1 MIELTKDRLEEARF
15 FLGQL
20 QQYKDRQ
27 ARSNKPPP
35 EHFRYYLNAFLN
47 AARSV
52 GWVLESEEP
61 EKYEAWIGS
70 WEAQR
75 AEAEDALHALM
86 KGMRN
91 TSVHEGPTETTIR
104 SEEVPIIVAP
114 PNPSQ
119 VHARR
124 AYVLSLQGGGP
135 WTISDVH
142 YVQLNGSEQEAVAV
156 CEQYVDY
163 LTKFVQDFID
173 KHPE

>member
-1 MIELTKDRLEEARF
+1 
-15 FLGQL
+15 
-20 QQYKDRQ
+20 
-27 ARSNKPPP
+27 
-35 EHFRYYLNAFLN
+35 
-47 AARSV
+47 
-52 GWVLESEEP
+52 
-61 EKYEAWIGS
+61 

-75 AEAEDALHALM
+75 TKAEDALHALM
-86 KGMRN
+86 KDMRN
-91 TSVHEGPTETTIR
+91 ETVHQGRTKTTIR
-104 SEEVPIIVAP
+104 SEEVPIIIAP

-156 CEQYVDY
+156 CEQHVDH